1 MRWLVWSPQ
10 DERTI
15 LLFIIN
21 DLSET
26 NAYQVPEQSPTP
38 SHCWVQMEARR
49 RVRA

>member
-1 MRWLVWSPQ
+1 MRWLVCFPR

-26 NAYQVPEQSPTP
+26 NAYLDSEQAPTP
-38 SHCWVQMEARR
+38 SK
-49 RVRA
+49 